1 MFFRNRAK
9 ALSLVRATVDL
20 HSWRTQRLNDSVA
33 LKSRVV
39 ITFQRY
45 QLVGRQANARQRASR
60 RCGRNRSQIAELN
73 SRITMD
79 TLAAYGSEDSS
90 SDSSNAE
97 EGIDRSMALQSTSSV
112 STAVP
117 PTQRPR
123 TDETDAALNQSGLP
137 APPLSQSSLVQCP
150 RDYLS
155 NTTSVSIELQPN
167 LPTNYAQHLHDNGK
181 FSNPHQLEAV
191 VQELGIDC
199 QLQSNALM
207 EALDD
212 WEWNLAQLDLEA
224 RMKQQQHQ

>member
-1 MFFRNRAK
+1 
-9 ALSLVRATVDL
+9 
-20 HSWRTQRLNDSVA
+20 
-33 LKSRVV
+33 
-39 ITFQRY
+39 
-45 QLVGRQANARQRASR
+45 
-60 RCGRNRSQIAELN
+60 
-73 SRITMD
+73 MD
-79 TLAAYGSEDSS
+79 TLAAYGSDDSS
-90 SDSSNAE
+90 SDSSDAE
-97 EGIDRSMALQSTSSV
+97 EGVDRSTAPQSTPSV
-112 STAVP
+112 SAAVP
-117 PTQRPR
+117 PTKRPR
-123 TDETDAALNQSGLP
+123 TDESDAEWNQSGLP

-167 LPTNYAQHLHDNGK
+167 LPTNYAQHLHDNGN

-199 QLQSNALM
+199 KLESNALT